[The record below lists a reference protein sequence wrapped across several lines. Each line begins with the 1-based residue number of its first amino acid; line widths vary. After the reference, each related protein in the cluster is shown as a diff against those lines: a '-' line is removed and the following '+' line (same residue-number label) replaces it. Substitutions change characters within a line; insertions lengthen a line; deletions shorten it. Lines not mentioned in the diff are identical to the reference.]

1 MNDEIELKRKNNRD
15 RQRRFRARLRC
26 IAENKPIP
34 DEFALLTESR
44 KPKSRK
50 PKYDDRLT
58 EDEKKEFQRKRQR
71 EYNWRFHGRLWFIS
85 QGKPIPDEFAR
96 WRKRRK
102 PSYDDNA
109 VKRKG
114 EREKDDA
121 ALLMMEEHST
131 SLCHQS
137 KEIQRIG
144 EREKD
149 GEMVPKTEPKEIGRE
164 ARRRFRARLRCIA
177 QKKPIPDELRLRK
190 RGPKPKYECY
200 AVKRIGEREKDG
212 EMVSNTEPKKNAKRK
227 RSDISCKERNSHAP
241 SLAVQ
246 AALLMMKEHSTLLGH
261 QSKEIQRI
269 GEREKDGEMVPNT
282 VPKQDAKPIRSD
294 INCKERDNHAPS
306 LAFQSAL
313 LMMEEHSTLLGHQ
326 SKVIQRMLANPIEC
340 KELAEASSRTV
351 MNPQFQLDDDDPLH
365 EVVYLSKQLKKIKRE
380 IRGKRKELEAVQACD
395 DDEMALF
402 RFNNDRSERLREWDS
417 SLSWS

>member
-1 MNDEIELKRKNNRD
+1 MNDEIEFKRKNNRD

-131 SLCHQS
+131 
-137 KEIQRIG
+137 
-144 EREKD
+144 
-149 GEMVPKTEPKEIGRE
+149 
-164 ARRRFRARLRCIA
+164 
-177 QKKPIPDELRLRK
+177 
-190 RGPKPKYECY
+190 
-200 AVKRIGEREKDG
+200 
-212 EMVSNTEPKKNAKRK
+212 
-227 RSDISCKERNSHAP
+227 
-241 SLAVQ
+241 
-246 AALLMMKEHSTLLGH
+246 
-261 QSKEIQRI
+261 
-269 GEREKDGEMVPNT
+269 
-282 VPKQDAKPIRSD
+282 
-294 INCKERDNHAPS
+294 
-306 LAFQSAL
+306 
-313 LMMEEHSTLLGHQ
+313 LLGHQ